1 MRAIATSKA
10 KPTLASQAENVSRSK
25 GVAKELI
32 ELKWR
37 VHKERP
43 INRES
48 IIPSRHSKADRRWVR

>member
-1 MRAIATSKA
+1 MATSKA
-10 KPTLASQAENVSRSK
+10 KPTLASQAENVSKSK

-32 ELKWR
+32 ELKCK

-48 IIPSRHSKADRRWVR
+48 IIPSKHNRADKRWVR